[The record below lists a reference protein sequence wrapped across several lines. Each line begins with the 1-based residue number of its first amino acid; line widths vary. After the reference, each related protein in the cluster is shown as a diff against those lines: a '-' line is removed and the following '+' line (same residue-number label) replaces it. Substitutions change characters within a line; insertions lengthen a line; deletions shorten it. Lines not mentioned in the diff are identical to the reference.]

1 VILVF
6 PLIDFCGSCNTHP
19 PLRCDHPRP
28 VTNMPMGS
36 DWGNGI
42 IDLTL
47 GLDED
52 DEGLLLSPAIAT
64 RPEPHTSGPS
74 NVAVPA
80 ARPTNP
86 HVPQTASM
94 TRKLSVSANPP
105 KLQTRNTAP
114 KPKAYDY
121 TANTMGIG
129 SPGYNA
135 TASNNGYTWIAA
147 RNGGHDNNGADR
159 GMKRRKMS
167 TADGQSHAQVSN
179 DGTSHQN
186 NGLVAH
192 ARPAPAP
199 SRIGD
204 SIVSMGGTNKIPSVQ
219 YMNAALKMHGATTS
233 MLDQVAPS
241 GPRPLQIG
249 SMSESDGHTTPASSP
264 ITSRQLPTTN
274 TAQPSLVS
282 GDARRTDQFSGAY
295 VNHDSDQGMRAERD
309 TWHMSHQHQMPSRAP
324 SKYFSVS
331 SKSPPPNT
339 YFSGP
344 AFVAQDDQDSVMSD
358 ASTSGDRQVSWK
370 HVLTSTKVG
379 RESRENTR
387 AITESQPFT
396 PAAPSPTIMAQQP
409 SRQKFPNQFSEEEEH
424 LLIFLKEVKKLKW
437 KDITPAFRR
446 YFPMRNYTALQSRYS
461 TKTNKRDRA
470 LDPPVLNL
478 PQEWA
483 REAAIDWSSVHA
495 NIPGTR
501 DHAQVA
507 YSRHDAGTS
516 AVIVPKPVRLRQPI
530 EHDYSSGTDS
540 SVRQARPRR
549 APPVN
554 YDIRRRN
561 RRFEDNADDV
571 NHDEDNVG
579 AFADMDTPLRSESP
593 FGAQP
598 IAPLKAHVV
607 INNPLDIDFDSDDAG
622 IALNADQW
630 LPRQAS
636 QKLPYLD
643 VSQLASLQNVPE
655 GWNWDQLMSRDW
667 QGMLLHVDFSPLEVD
682 QVERTIAKIC
692 KAPQK
697 PRHSTQKRQI
707 RTVLKMLTESK
718 LLEVAYAIQ
727 RRLPARKKD
736 DVAGFLRDAKAGDLA
751 EAPRIIRLSAAR
763 PKKANCTVQ
772 VDSTLCMLRQREL
785 GSRSRRGCGAA
796 SSPLT
801 YQVKN
806 KMMDTLGPMT
816 SWTGA
821 SSDIHTVAWS
831 QDGKHFAAGAVAVTD
846 QDSMQ
851 YNRPN
856 NLLFGSLPDATI
868 HELAEH
874 STERGRTETGANSTH
889 AMFAS
894 QDPKLY
900 TTVTSV
906 AFAPSGKVMYSA
918 GYDKFVC
925 VWDLASASSQPMLAS
940 SFRHKA
946 EVEMMAVSRK
956 HDGILATGA
965 KRNSGSAIKLIRLN
979 EENPSKFTR
988 YNFHSE
994 KATSRSDLR
1003 ILPQALQFEPRYS
1016 DLLLAG
1022 FGANVRQDNGF
1033 DTTGDLCLW
1042 DITTQ
1047 SQLQIHGSNR
1057 NVFDIEFNPNKRHMP
1072 LFAAGCVAGAN
1083 VNRGTRSVI
1092 RFYEQRTLD
1101 KYTCPLEI
1109 ECKALDMND
1118 VVWSPQDENLIAA
1131 GCTDGC
1137 VYVWDLRRFD
1147 DPMRVLSHGQSLMP
1161 LQDGVPHERTDTG
1174 IRFLSWGDNATRLYS
1189 GSSDGVVKVW
1199 DVTRSEQDTFVKDL
1213 ISLESGIMAG
1223 AFSPDFSKLVL
1234 GEVNGSVNVLDVGR
1248 DDCTIRDV
1256 ERLRYVPYKGDQCD
1270 RDSIT
1275 GDPIDN
1281 GPTEESGVAEGR
1293 YLLQSQQL
1301 QVAPMGNL
1309 PTQQVL
1315 QGPNYAGPFDQGVDA
1330 RSLRQQALEFQLSLT
1345 AQPGP
1350 QCSIPTCKDNIVKT
1364 TSEEIG
1370 DSGRSADRIP
1380 HDLRLQWLSIDASA
1394 KMMPGKSKCTNCSR
1408 PARPLPSDHGP
1419 DDAVLCERCSF
1430 ACFRC
1435 GAANAVAPNT
1445 ETLVCNSCS
1454 GVWEIGA
1461 LGYECAK
1468 APKFRSTNLGVP
1480 SLKRF
1485 GKDILEE
1492 LLDDESTTHGD
1503 EMNALT
1509 DYYYSLAIDRPE
1521 SPPL

>member
-1 VILVF
+1 M
-6 PLIDFCGSCNTHP
+6 
-19 PLRCDHPRP
+19 RP
-28 VTNMPMGS
+28 GS

-42 IDLTL
+42 GDLTL
-47 GLDED
+47 GMDED
-52 DEGLLLSPAIAT
+52 DGELLSFPAIDV
-64 RPEPHTSGPS
+64 PPGPSKSGPNAPS
-74 NVAVPA
+74 NVATPA
-80 ARPTNP
+80 AHPTNP
-86 HVPQTASM
+86 HAPQAANVTRTLSAS
-94 TRKLSVSANPP
+94 AIPP
-105 KLQTRNTAP
+105 KLQTRNMVS
-114 KPKAYDY
+114 KATGFDY
-121 TANTMGIG
+121 AANSMGMV

-135 TASNNGYTWIAA
+135 TASTNGRTWIAA
-147 RNGGHDNNGADR
+147 RNGGHDSNGADR

-167 TADGQSHAQVSN
+167 TPDGQSPHVQLSN
-179 DGTSHQN
+179 GGTSHHN
-186 NGLVAH
+186 NGLAAH

-199 SRIGD
+199 SRLGD
-204 SIVSMGGTNKIPSVQ
+204 SIAPVAGTNKMPSVQ
-219 YMNAALKMHGATTS
+219 SMNAALKMNGATTN
-233 MLDQVAPS
+233 MLDQVASS

-249 SMSESDGHTTPASSP
+249 SMSVADGPSTPAPSP
-264 ITSRQLPTTN
+264 LTSRQGYTTD
-274 TAQPSLVS
+274 TAQSSLVS
-282 GDARRTDQFSGAY
+282 GDTRRTDQSSGAY
-295 VNHDSDQGMRAERD
+295 VKHDGDQGMRAEQD
-309 TWHMSHQHQMPSRAP
+309 TWQLYHQHQMPGQVP
-324 SKYFSVS
+324 SKDFSMS
-331 SKSPPPNT
+331 SRPPPRTT
-339 YFSGP
+339 YFSGA

-358 ASTSGDRQVSWK
+358 ASTSGNRGKSWNP
-370 HVLTSTKVG
+370 VLTNTDLWP
-379 RESRENTR
+379 ESWDNTS
-387 AITESQPFT
+387 AITDSQPFVR
-396 PAAPSPTIMAQQP
+396 AAPSSTIAVQQP

-437 KDITPAFRR
+437 KDITPAFRKH
-446 YFPMRNYTALQSRYS
+446 FPMRNYTALQSKYS

-470 LDPPVLNL
+470 LDPPVLTL
-478 PQEWA
+478 PPEWA

-495 NIPGTR
+495 DTPGTQN
-501 DHAQVA
+501 HAQVA
-507 YSRHDAGTS
+507 YPRHDASTP
-516 AVIVPKPVRLRQPI
+516 AVIAPKPIILRQPI
-530 EHDYSSGTDS
+530 EPDYSSGTDS
-540 SVRQARPRR
+540 GVRQARPRR

-561 RRFEDNADDV
+561 RRFRDNADDV
-571 NHDEDNVG
+571 NHDKGNVG
-579 AFADMDTPLRSESP
+579 AFADTDTPMRSESP
-593 FGAQP
+593 FDAQP

-607 INNPLDIDFDSDDAG
+607 INNPLDVDFDSDDAG

-630 LPRQAS
+630 LPVRPS

-655 GWNWDQLMSRDW
+655 GWDWDQLMSRDW
-667 QGMLLHVDFSPLEVD
+667 QGMLLHVDFSPREVD

-707 RTVLKMLTESK
+707 RAALKTLPEPK
-718 LLEVAYAIQ
+718 LLEVVYAIQ
-727 RRLPARKKD
+727 RRLPARERD
-736 DVAGFLRDAKAGDLA
+736 DVAGFLRDAKAGKLA

-763 PKKANCTVQ
+763 PKKTNCTLQ
-772 VDSTLCMLRQREL
+772 FDSTLCMLRQREL
-785 GSRSRRGCGAA
+785 GSRSRRGWSAA
-796 SSPLT
+796 STPLT
-801 YQVKN
+801 YQVRN
-806 KMMDTLGPMT
+806 KMMDTLGPIA

-831 QDGKHFAAGAVAVTD
+831 QDGEFFAAGAVAVTD

-856 NLLFGSLPDATI
+856 NLLFGSLPDVTI

-874 STERGRTETGANSTH
+874 CTERGRTETGANSTH

-894 QDPKLY
+894 QDPELY

-918 GYDKFVC
+918 GYDESVC
-925 VWDLASASSQPMLAS
+925 VWDLATASSQPMLAS
-940 SFRHKA
+940 RFKHKA
-946 EVEMMAVSRK
+946 EVEMMAVSRN
-956 HDGILATGA
+956 HAGMLATGA
-965 KRNSGSAIKLIRLN
+965 KRNSGSAIKLIVLD
-979 EENPSKFTR
+979 EDNPSEFDKH
-988 YNFHSE
+988 NFHSA

-1003 ILPQALQFEPRYS
+1003 ILPQALQFEPGYS
-1016 DLLLAG
+1016 ELLLAG

-1047 SQLQIHGSNR
+1047 SQIQIHGSNR
-1057 NVFDIEFNPNKRHMP
+1057 NVFDIEFNPNRRYLP
-1072 LFAAGCVAGAN
+1072 LFAAGCVAGGN

-1092 RFYEQRTLD
+1092 RFWEPRTSD
-1101 KYTCPLEI
+1101 RYTCPLEI

-1118 VVWSPQDENLIAA
+1118 VVWSPQDEHLIAA
-1131 GCTDGC
+1131 GCTDGR
-1137 VYVWDLRRFD
+1137 VYVWDLRRSD
-1147 DPMRVLSHGQSLMP
+1147 DPMIVLSHGQSLMP

-1213 ISLESGIMAG
+1213 ISLDSGIMAG
-1223 AFSPDFSKLVL
+1223 AFSSDFSKLVL

-1248 DDCTIRDV
+1248 DDFTIKDV
-1256 ERLRYVPYKGDQCD
+1256 ERLQYVAYEGDQCD
-1270 RDSIT
+1270 YDSIT
-1275 GDPIDN
+1275 GDPIDA
-1281 GPTEESGVAEGR
+1281 PTAAESGVAEGG

-1301 QVAPMGNL
+1301 RVAPMGNL

-1315 QGPNYAGPFDQGVDA
+1315 QGPYYVGPFDQGVDA
-1330 RSLRQQALEFQLSLT
+1330 PFLRQQALEFQLSLT
-1345 AQPGP
+1345 TQSGP
-1350 QCSIPTCKDNIVKT
+1350 QCSIPACKDNIVKV

-1380 HDLRLQWLSIDASA
+1380 DDLRLQWLNIDTSA
-1394 KMMPGKSKCTNCSR
+1394 KIMPGKSKCTRCSR
-1408 PARPLPSDHGP
+1408 PARPHRSDHGP

-1435 GAANAVAPNT
+1435 GAANAVAPYT
-1445 ETLVCNSCS
+1445 ETIICYCCS
-1454 GVWEIGA
+1454 GVWDIGA
-1461 LGYECAK
+1461 LGYECIKTPAL
-1468 APKFRSTNLGVP
+1468 RGINLDVP
-1480 SLKRF
+1480 SLRRF
-1485 GKDILEE
+1485 GRDVLEE
-1492 LLDDESTTHGD
+1492 ILDDESTTHGD